1 MGLWETLYAF
11 LSLVHMILA
20 LLQLAGYRNLSD
32 GRFPTAKVLVLQC
45 FNACLLITIQKFFQK
60 FWRYID
66 AYKKGL
72 NARQAAVATKKYKS
86 HRKVGLPGDIIA
98 SMYTSDVRDT

>member
-1 MGLWETLYAF
+1 MGLWETSYAF

-20 LLQLAGYRNLSD
+20 LPQLAGYRNLSD
-32 GRFPTAKVLVLQC
+32 GRFPTAKALVPKCLD
-45 FNACLLITIQKFFQK
+45 ACPLITIRKFFQK
-60 FWRYID
+60 SWRYID

-98 SMYTSDVRDT
+98 SMYTSDVRET